1 MMRQFCIDY
10 LERLQRLH
18 EDAKAA
24 LEGLDAGSLECKPAP
39 DTNSLCVLVVHTVG
53 AERFWIGDVAMDD
66 PSDRKRNGEF
76 QATGLSSIELKK
88 RLDASLDYIRQA
100 LEDLSLQDL
109 EKVRTTPEKRKVTVG
124 WCLAHVLAHTANH
137 VGHMQLTRQ
146 FILKE
151 N

>member
-1 MMRQFCIDY
+1 MQQFYLDY

-18 EDAKAA
+18 DDAKLT
-24 LEGLDAGSLECKPAP
+24 LEGLNAESLEFKPAP

-66 PSDRKRNGEF
+66 PSDRKRDSEF
-76 QATGLSSIELKK
+76 QSSGLSSVELQE

-100 LEDLSLQDL
+100 LEGLSLKDL
-109 EKVRTTPEKRKVTVG
+109 ERSRTTPDNRKVTVG
-124 WCLAHVLAHTANH
+124 WCLEHVLAHTANH

-146 FILKE
+146 FILMEK
-151 N
+151 